1 MDSNQ
6 PAEETRQGNPPL
18 RDEHSGKDPA
28 KDKQNPVGSNED
40 AFEQPAEDQD
50 PDAVDIDQFN
60 TD

>member
-6 PAEETRQGNPPL
+6 PEEETRQGNPPL
-18 RDEHSGKDPA
+18 GDEHAGKGLA
-28 KDKQNPVGSNED
+28 KEKQNPVGSNED

-50 PDAVDIDQFN
+50 PDAVDTDQFN

>member
-6 PAEETRQGNPPL
+6 PEEETRQGNPPL
-18 RDEHSGKDPA
+18 RDEHAG

-50 PDAVDIDQFN
+50 PDAVD

>member
-6 PAEETRQGNPPL
+6 PDEETRQGNPPP

-28 KDKQNPVGSNED
+28 KEKQNPVGSNED
-40 AFEQPAEDQD
+40 AFDQPTEDQD
-50 PDAVDIDQFN
+50 PDAVGTDRFN

>member
-1 MDSNQ
+1 MDSSQ
-6 PAEETRQGNPPL
+6 PDEETRQGNPPL
-18 RDEHSGKDPA
+18 RDKHSGKDPG

-50 PDAVDIDQFN
+50 PEAVDTDQFN